1 MEEGQDDMPFVCT
14 VAGCGMRFINED
26 HLNWHSKK
34 HEMSLALNTGGQASS
49 SPAHP
54 NFLDQTPTPTKFL
67 KNCEEIGLFQE
78 LTPNP
83 FDHAYKKALDDPT
96 APLPGPPTS
105 GGELNTPTLI
115 LTDSHSKS
123 SAVVAPSP
131 LSLEKSAQPTL
142 LLKGAQPLKPSPL
155 ATVTAKPTG
164 VSKATTAVTL
174 KSLSAS
180 QQAVTAVSAGTSTLA
195 LTSGSVVSGLVA
207 SGGQIQQVS
216 PGQNKLMIDLSGR
229 NVMTDGHPQLLA
241 VAPTTKVATVQPLV
255 MQSVN
260 TSSRDPQVSDGTA
273 VRATRLTASNLSAQ
287 KHPFIKT
294 EQADEDDGGTAQQQ
308 QQQCT
313 MQVLLQLPTGETVP
327 INIPATINKLHYMGP
342 NQLTQHLQ
350 QSYHQQQQQQKQQ
363 QREIQVQALSLPKL
377 SPAPSVASTPTSQT
391 TTIKQR
397 LKAQLQSQHSPT
409 AKAGLLG
416 DSGAGAASALADQRG
431 SASAFNM
438 VSSGSV
444 STPAS
449 SLMDS
454 TSPVMMLDSP
464 NSEMNLSD
472 SSDYSIDSKR
482 QKMSPDSG
490 DPDERR
496 RKFLERNRAAAARC
510 RQKRK
515 HWISNLE
522 KKADELQSTNSKLQS
537 EVKLLRGEV
546 AQLKTLLIAHKD
558 CPVTQQQKSQGQLQH
573 VILHDPQA
581 QVVPTVDPV
590 DQGTGMQLGQ
600 IVTILQTESGP
611 LRGSTDSLQGT

>member
-1 MEEGQDDMPFVCT
+1 MEEEQDDMPFVCS
-14 VAGCGMRFINED
+14 VADCGMRFINED

-34 HEMSLALNTGGQASS
+34 HEMSLALNTGGQTSS

-67 KNCEEIGLFQE
+67 KNCEEIGLYQE

-83 FDHAYKKALDDPT
+83 FDHAYKQALDDPT
-96 APLPGPPTS
+96 APIPGPPTS

-115 LTDSHSKS
+115 LSDDHSKAS
-123 SAVVAPSP
+123 SSAPSP
-131 LSLEKSAQPTL
+131 LSLEKPTL
-142 LLKGAQPLKPSPL
+142 LLKGAEPLRPSPL
-155 ATVTAKPTG
+155 AVQATRPASVVTATT
-164 VSKATTAVTL
+164 VSPAKTLPVQQLSTAMVTTATNVPLVT
-174 KSLSAS
+174 
-180 QQAVTAVSAGTSTLA
+180 
-195 LTSGSVVSGLVA
+195 GLVSSA
-207 SGGQIQQVS
+207 DQLRQFSTA
-216 PGQNKLMIDLSGR
+216 QNKLMLDLSGR
-229 NVMTDGHPQLLA
+229 SVMTEGHSQLLA

-255 MQSVN
+255 VQN
-260 TSSRDPQVSDGTA
+260 TSSGLREQLTREGTTLQSNRFVSSSSS
-273 VRATRLTASNLSAQ
+273 TASNLGVLKHIKSEHLESEDTDSAGNA
-287 KHPFIKT
+287 T
-294 EQADEDDGGTAQQQ
+294 QQQ

-327 INIPATINKLHYMGP
+327 ISIPATINKLQYLGP
-342 NQLTQHLQ
+342 TQLQQHLQ
-350 QSYHQQQQQQKQQ
+350 QQQQPQQQT
-363 QREIQVQALSLPKL
+363 QAQSGLPKL
-377 SPAPSVASTPTSQT
+377 SPAPSTTSTPVNQT

-397 LKAQLQSQHSPT
+397 LKAQLQSQLSPT
-409 AKAGLLG
+409 AKAGIHGETGLG
-416 DSGAGAASALADQRG
+416 TVLHEQQG
-431 SASAFNM
+431 SSTSAFNT
-438 VSSGSV
+438 VA

-449 SLMDS
+449 SMVDS
-454 TSPVMMLDSP
+454 TSPIMMLDSP

-482 QKMSPDSG
+482 QKLSPDTA

-522 KKADELQSTNSKLQS
+522 KKADELQNTNSKLQN

-573 VILHDPQA
+573 VILPDLQA
-581 QVVPTVDPV
+581 QVVPTADS
-590 DQGTGMQLGQ
+590 DQGSALHLGQ
-600 IVTILQTESGP
+600 IVTILQP
-611 LRGSTDSLQGT
+611 DAGSLGSRSNSLQGT